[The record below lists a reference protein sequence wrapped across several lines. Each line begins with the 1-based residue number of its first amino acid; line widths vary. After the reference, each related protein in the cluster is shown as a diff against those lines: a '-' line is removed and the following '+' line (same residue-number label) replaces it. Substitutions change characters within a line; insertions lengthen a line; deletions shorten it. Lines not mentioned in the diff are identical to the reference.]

1 MEDAAAVVLTVVDV
15 STGLMLVFAT
25 SLCKECG
32 IKLCGQD
39 RGQLHCPTG
48 TDGEPVIEQVM
59 NTLSKMKE
67 EGTKVRS
74 SLGELIQSTLKEI
87 FDIEISPWMT
97 VWPWEVRHAEQ
108 VWQKTLGK
116 DNL

>member
-1 MEDAAAVVLTVVDV
+1 MCELPFGPMDIGAYLHDRLEEPRLVDV

-32 IKLCGQD
+32 VKLCGQD

-59 NTLSKMKE
+59 NTLQDE
-67 EGTKVRS
+67 RRRHQGTGS
-74 SLGELIQSTLKEI
+74 AG
-87 FDIEISPWMT
+87 
-97 VWPWEVRHAEQ
+97 AA
-108 VWQKTLGK
+108 
-116 DNL
+116 